1 LKKTST
7 EPQQQQASHQAANVP
22 IQPNT
27 CPPTSPN
34 SLNFPSLDAE
44 HSHVKKRKIEH
55 YQNSCLCST
64 TIKMAW
70 FFGIVGIDWIIFA
83 VTLLL
88 AVYDLKMSLYFG
100 WKQIAIIPALI
111 AVFSMWC
118 TLKNVFKFALYLA
131 PLLVVIG
138 MAFHFNVVCFKDM
151 KIGFC

>member
-1 LKKTST
+1 
-7 EPQQQQASHQAANVP
+7 
-22 IQPNT
+22 
-27 CPPTSPN
+27 
-34 SLNFPSLDAE
+34 
-44 HSHVKKRKIEH
+44 
-55 YQNSCLCST
+55 
-64 TIKMAW
+64 MAW
-70 FFGIVGIDWIIFA
+70 FFGIVGTDWIIFA

-118 TLKNVFKFALYLA
+118 MLKNVLKVALYLA
-131 PLLVVIG
+131 PLVVVIG